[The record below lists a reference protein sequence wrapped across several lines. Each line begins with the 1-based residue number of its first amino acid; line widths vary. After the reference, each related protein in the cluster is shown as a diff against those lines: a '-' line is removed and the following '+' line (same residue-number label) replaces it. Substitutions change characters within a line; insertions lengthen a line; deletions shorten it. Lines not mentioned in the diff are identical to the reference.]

1 MSRVLEEVTDAQL
14 VRFTAL
20 NLYNPQVYNLI
31 HKSLPLIR
39 MMNHVGQITKCMY
52 YVTYTKS
59 NENFKT
65 TIPSKNYDRP
75 KNN

>member
-1 MSRVLEEVTDAQL
+1 VNRTTKSLIPRSRVLEEVIDAQL

-39 MMNHVGQITKCMY
+39 MMNPMGQITKPL
-52 YVTYTKS
+52 
-59 NENFKT
+59 E
-65 TIPSKNYDRP
+65 
-75 KNN
+75 